1 MNIKRIVASTFLLF
15 LLMLAA
21 CSSGNNNNNNQS
33 SGNDN
38 NSDEQ
43 VTINYY
49 TWEGAESA
57 DFINEKIENFEEE
70 NPNIKVEYKSL
81 VEGND
86 TVEYNKKLDIQTGT
100 GQPIDVVAFSHVDF
114 LTERAARGVLAPLDE
129 YLDAESI
136 DPEEE
141 FFINPTHEGKT
152 YGIQDESQPW
162 FVAINKD
169 ALDEAG
175 LSIPEWGW
183 TWDDFSDYAEQLTTD
198 DQYGAYFHT
207 WGEYANFPAYSEL
220 PHPYLDEDE
229 QPVFDDD
236 LFADFFMLRRDMEE
250 AGSTKTFQ
258 DAVAADLHYATE
270 FFNEDA
276 AMLPVGS
283 FFLEQILMTEKY
295 PHDFQT
301 VIAPLPRSSEDVEV
315 GATYTGGHYL
325 AVGDTSEHKEESFK
339 FALYMSQQ
347 TDSLKDFPG
356 SINVDEE
363 DVLDKVV
370 GDNEDLI
377 DKESL
382 KNTVYDENVYIP
394 YEPSYSA
401 SYSTQLKD
409 VLEDGFSLFMLDKVS
424 PEEAQ
429 EAMVEDA
436 ERIKEQNK

>member
-152 YGIQDESQPW
+152 YGIQDESQRS
-162 FVAINKD
+162 
-169 ALDEAG
+169 E
-175 LSIPEWGW
+175 E
-183 TWDDFSDYAEQLTTD
+183 
-198 DQYGAYFHT
+198 HT
-207 WGEYANFPAYSEL
+207 SEL
-220 PHPYLDEDE
+220 
-229 QPVFDDD
+229 QS
-236 LFADFFMLRRDMEE
+236 R
-250 AGSTKTFQ
+250 
-258 DAVAADLHYATE
+258 
-270 FFNEDA
+270 
-276 AMLPVGS
+276 
-283 FFLEQILMTEKY
+283 
-295 PHDFQT
+295 
-301 VIAPLPRSSEDVEV
+301 
-315 GATYTGGHYL
+315 GHL
-325 AVGDTSEHKEESFK
+325 VCR
-339 FALYMSQQ
+339 L
-347 TDSLKDFPG
+347 
-356 SINVDEE
+356 
-363 DVLDKVV
+363 
-370 GDNEDLI
+370 
-377 DKESL
+377 
-382 KNTVYDENVYIP
+382 
-394 YEPSYSA
+394 
-401 SYSTQLKD
+401 
-409 VLEDGFSLFMLDKVS
+409 
-424 PEEAQ
+424 
-429 EAMVEDA
+429 
-436 ERIKEQNK
+436 